1 MTTAMTH
8 MVLGEDFPEIREAVG
23 RICENFP
30 GEYWRE
36 LDAERAYPS
45 AFVNALTEGGF
56 LGCLIPE
63 EYGGTGLP
71 LRAAAVILETVHA
84 SGGSAAA
91 CHAQMYTMGTVL
103 RHGSEAQKQAY
114 LPGIAS
120 GELRLQAFGVTEPA
134 SGSDTTRLSTRA
146 VRDWDHQRVQ
156 GQKTWTS
163 RALYSHLLLLLP
175 VTYAHLT
182 LPTTPYR

>member
-45 AFVNALTEGGF
+45 AFVDTLTDAGF

-91 CHAQMYTMGTVL
+91 ARCLLYT
-103 RHGSEAQKQAY
+103 
-114 LPGIAS
+114 
-120 GELRLQAFGVTEPA
+120 
-134 SGSDTTRLSTRA
+134 SDA
-146 VRDWDHQRVQ
+146 ADE
-156 GQKTWTS
+156 
-163 RALYSHLLLLLP
+163 
-175 VTYAHLT
+175 
-182 LPTTPYR
+182 